1 MNRDEIVIE
10 VLSHAKRMIS
20 SYAYAYDLDRE
31 DIEQELACRLF
42 ETWEKAVC
50 KAFSDNALKAYLYS
64 TIRNQLLKMVP
75 REERPL
81 RLDDVEQTL
90 TLNLYCDRDQMDIV
104 MQAVHKALSK
114 CSAKVQA
121 YAVKTYGLADYE
133 PATTLPEAKSG
144 CVRTRS
150 LRDVFSRDEKILAL
164 IGS

>member
-1 MNRDEIVIE
+1 MNRDEVILE
-10 VLSHAKRMIS
+10 VLGHAKRMIS
-20 SYAYAYDLDRE
+20 NYAYAYGLEQE
-31 DIEQELACRLF
+31 DITQELACRLL
-42 ETWEKAVC
+42 ETWPKAVC

-64 TIRNQLLKMVP
+64 AIRYQLLKLVS

-81 RLDDVEQTL
+81 RLEDVEQTL
-90 TLNLYCDRDQMDIV
+90 TLDMYCDRDQMDII

-121 YAVKTYGLADYE
+121 YAVKAYGLADYE
-133 PATTLPEAKSG
+133 PAIKLPEPKTG

-164 IGS
+164 IGC